1 MDISLYIEN
10 TNGQISYTLKTNKNE
25 ESFIFRLNEEEF
37 NFIIDFINPCKTFL
51 SVSSEKRKEMFY
63 DNGVC
68 EGSENINKDVSI
80 IKAKL
85 SDYAIEEMNSL
96 DSRNILSGIDSL
108 YLEKNSCCS
117 NNLLDGFVCF

>member
-51 SVSSEKRKEMFY
+51 SVSSEKRKEMF
-63 DNGVC
+63 
-68 EGSENINKDVSI
+68 
-80 IKAKL
+80 
-85 SDYAIEEMNSL
+85 
-96 DSRNILSGIDSL
+96 
-108 YLEKNSCCS
+108 
-117 NNLLDGFVCF
+117 